1 MPKIINKEEKT
12 AEISEAALKVFR
24 ERGFSRTRME
34 DIANAAGIGKGTI
47 YEYFKNKVDI
57 LHYVVDQFFNAFSQ
71 ELINVVA
78 REIKPA
84 EKLMS
89 FINFSLSNITEW
101 EDHCAI
107 YIEYFSSIRNE
118 EEKFLL
124 SSQYEGMK
132 EIIIN
137 LIGECQA
144 SGDIDRSFD
153 PEVVAELLVSIYDGL
168 IVHRMLEG
176 KKIEM
181 ELLRKTSM
189 MVIERGLFN
198 SKSK

>member
-1 MPKIINKEEKT
+1 MPKIIDKEKKT

-57 LHYVVDQFFNAFSQ
+57 LHFVVDQFFNAFSQ
-71 ELINVVA
+71 GLINVVA
-78 REIKPA
+78 SEKKPV
-84 EKLMS
+84 EKLLS
-89 FINFSLSNITEW
+89 LITFSLNNITEW

-107 YIEYFSSIRNE
+107 YIEYFSSVRND
-118 EEKFLL
+118 KKSFSL
-124 SSQYEGMK
+124 SSLYEAMK

-137 LIGECQA
+137 LINECQT

-168 IVHRMLEG
+168 IVHRLLEG
-176 KKIEM
+176 RKM
-181 ELLRKTSM
+181 EIDLLQKTLV

-198 SKSK
+198 FNSK